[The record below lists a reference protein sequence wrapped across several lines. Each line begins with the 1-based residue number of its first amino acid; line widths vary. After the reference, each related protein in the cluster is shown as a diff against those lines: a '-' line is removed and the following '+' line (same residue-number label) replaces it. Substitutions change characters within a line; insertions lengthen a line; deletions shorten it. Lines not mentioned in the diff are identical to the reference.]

1 MGKIKSI
8 ILKDSE
14 RLALETGFRQGDSHC
29 FRMRCRAYKSFHFWF
44 YYHLL
49 LLPVLPHIKI
59 GLFTAKSHKTV
70 S

>member
-14 RLALETGFRQGDSHC
+14 RLALETGFRQGQTE
-29 FRMRCRAYKSFHFWF
+29 
-44 YYHLL
+44 
-49 LLPVLPHIKI
+49 
-59 GLFTAKSHKTV
+59 GLSLR